1 MSRNCLDIRNL
12 AVFHTDKVPIAH
24 ERHIF
29 AIDSDNA
36 VYYVAG
42 IIDKRE
48 HDIANAYAFGF
59 HEHHAFL
66 SAHNER
72 PHAAPRNRERDTH
85 ALAHKLYRLGNYLRI
100 VNHLLSPFTVSKQS
114 LAASSSGRHSKCQTF
129 TPMASAFSVACKP
142 SATARSQR
150 FPEMLGTSAA

>member
-12 AVFHTDKVPIAH
+12 AVFHTDEVPVAH

-36 VYYVAG
+36 MYHIAG
-42 IIDKRE
+42 IIDERE

-72 PHAAPRNRERDTH
+72 PHAAPRDRERDTH

-114 LAASSSGRHSKCQTF
+114 LAASSSGKHSRCQTF

-142 SATARSQR
+142 SATALSQR